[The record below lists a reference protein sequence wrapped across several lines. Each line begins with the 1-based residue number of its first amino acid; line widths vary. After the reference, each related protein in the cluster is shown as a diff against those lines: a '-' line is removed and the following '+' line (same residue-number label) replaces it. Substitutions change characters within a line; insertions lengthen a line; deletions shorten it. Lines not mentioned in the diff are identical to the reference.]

1 MRIAVNALAGLIFG
15 LGLLISG
22 MANPAKVQNFLD
34 LAGTFDPSLDL
45 RDGRRRRGDLPGYRF
60 AFSAPAA
67 GSRRAV
73 LAADSEG
80 YRSESVLG
88 AGLFGIGWGLS
99 GFCPGPA
106 ITSLPL
112 LAKGTL
118 VFVPTMRSASAWR
131 VASWSGE
138 GHPEKPPLGRNE
150 QSLAKSHPKP
160 CFQPVA

>member
-1 MRIAVNALAGLIFG
+1 MRAGVNFIAGLIFG

-34 LAGTFDPSLDL
+34 LAGTFDPSLIFVML
-45 RDGRRRRGDLPGYRF
+45 GAVVVSFIGYRF
-60 AFSAPAA
+60 VLRRPRPLLAERFSVPTLKDID
-67 GSRRAV
+67 GRLV
-73 LAADSEG
+73 I
-80 YRSESVLG
+80 G

-118 VFVPTMRSASAWR
+118 IFVPAMIVGIGLARLLTQADVPSGR
-131 VASWSGE
+131 VIPAASGE
-138 GHPEKPPLGRNE
+138 D
-150 QSLAKSHPKP
+150 
-160 CFQPVA
+160 